1 MSDSVQEAV
10 HVRRPSRGMTHSD
23 FFASVLLTQRFE
35 CCLTS
40 TSTNGGTHNRQ
51 NGAPHFLQLELI
63 GPARDFHSGH
73 LRGIRV
79 CVCVLVR
86 VAGVA
91 TSLTHSCVASHLS
104 LDLVP
109 EEDVIPRPS
118 LQHDGLGGPYSSA
131 LGSVPPARA
140 APHDGLDLSS
150 SVVSASAVH
159 IAQHSLGVLDRQV
172 ALSARRG
179 NGGVR
184 QLIPRQQCNESR
196 GRLRTHTHCT
206 CTYPHVSLHFGG
218 TLLALEQLA
227 RRVHNVAMHKVLEAL
242 WATAPPSPPPSKG

>member
-1 MSDSVQEAV
+1 MAAV
-10 HVRRPSRGMTHSD
+10 V
-23 FFASVLLTQRFE
+23 
-35 CCLTS
+35 
-40 TSTNGGTHNRQ
+40 
-51 NGAPHFLQLELI
+51 
-63 GPARDFHSGH
+63 
-73 LRGIRV
+73 
-79 CVCVLVR
+79 
-86 VAGVA
+86 
-91 TSLTHSCVASHLS
+91 TSLTHSCVAPHLS

-109 EEDVIPRPS
+109 EEDVVPRPS

-150 SVVSASAVH
+150 SVVSASTVH
-159 IAQHSLGVLDRQV
+159 IAQHALGVLDRQV

-179 NGGVR
+179 NGCVR
-184 QLIPRQQCNESR
+184 QLIPWQQCNAITWEIAH
-196 GRLRTHTHCT
+196 THTHCT

-227 RRVHNVAMHKVLEAL
+227 RRVHNVAMHKVLEPL